1 MKRTLTISALVA
13 LALAVFA
20 MSTLPAEAGRA
31 RSGRLFGA
39 FPEMKGGLRAYIRTH
54 SQSQPNSDAGS
65 DTNSG
70 ANADA
75 GSDTNSES
83 EPKPESEPNPE
94 SVAKPEPEPE
104 PKPKSDA
111 DSGTNAN
118 SGARPKSGTNPNSG
132 TTSATNS
139 VTLEE
144 PAPLAGSFLSA
155 IIFLK
160 PHPASRLS
168 RRASLVEESRPA
180 RRAFRYSVR

>member
-31 RSGRLFGA
+31 RSGLIIRGISRDERRIAGLHQDA
-39 FPEMKGGLRAYIRTH
+39 FAIAAD
-54 SQSQPNSDAGS
+54 SDAGS

-70 ANADA
+70 ADADA

-118 SGARPKSGTNPNSG
+118 SGARPESDRPNSG

-168 RRASLVEESRPA
+168 RRASLVEESPSRSP
-180 RRAFRYSVR
+180 RISL

>member
-20 MSTLPAEAGRA
+20 MSMLPAEAGRA

-54 SQSQPNSDAGS
+54 SQSQPTHAGS

-94 SVAKPEPEPE
+94 FVAKPEPEPE
-104 PKPKSDA
+104 PKPKSNA
-111 DSGTNAN
+111 HSGTNAN

-144 PAPLAGSFLSA
+144 PAPWRALSC
-155 IIFLK
+155 
-160 PHPASRLS
+160 
-168 RRASLVEESRPA
+168 RR
-180 RRAFRYSVR
+180 